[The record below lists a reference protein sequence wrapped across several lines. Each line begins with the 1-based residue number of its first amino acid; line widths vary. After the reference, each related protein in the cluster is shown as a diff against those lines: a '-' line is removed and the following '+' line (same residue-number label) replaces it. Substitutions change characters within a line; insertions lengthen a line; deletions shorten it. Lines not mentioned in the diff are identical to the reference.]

1 LGLRT
6 LIFILTICII
16 FSGCVEEN
24 NGTQS
29 NESAHQ
35 ESVNITPENLSS
47 TTLSSEEENIPEIE
61 ITSFSSIYM
70 HGNSENVLSY
80 LFSWENVPG
89 NESKKLIS
97 YLKNDLEMNW
107 VSNAKII
114 KTDDNNTIR
123 VFTPDNSLELK
134 LADDKNTAS
143 ITPNNIQL
151 NVKEEDNKF
160 CIYKVEEYYGGVDP
174 EESKLGYN
182 LNERYYAVYGLS
194 IKNSGSNDLDFKLNE
209 LHVRDGDHAFN
220 TTTLDPYGFYV
231 GSRIEVLSTLE
242 KENKIENT
250 TLSPGQAI
258 NGSVVFQVNSLYNES
273 FLLMYNETPISSTS
287 FEKSIKALRTAERY
301 NYSVAFGILPY
312 YNGGLESFE
321 EPDLIQYPYI
331 YSNWINRSVFEYF
344 NKVDSESAL
353 MSSPNDMNF
362 TRIVYALKVIPE
374 RNITML
380 AGKTRFRVV
389 DDTEEELINTSD
401 FYGEEKIA
409 ILGNNTYKL
418 YSRENIDISQM
429 NLSNATI
436 VRTSFERYGN
446 MDVGIICFNNQDV
459 IMDDSQNIIVVRSSG
474 AGFHFP

>member
-1 LGLRT
+1 M

-24 NGTQS
+24 NATQS
-29 NESAHQ
+29 NESVYK
-35 ESVNITPENLSS
+35 EPENLSS
-47 TTLSSEEENIPEIE
+47 ASLSSEEENIPEIE

-70 HGNSENVLSY
+70 HDNSENVLSY

-89 NESKKLIS
+89 NESKNLS
-97 YLKNDLEMNW
+97 EYLKNDLEIDW
-107 VSNAKII
+107 VSNAQII
-114 KTDDNNTIR
+114 KTNDNNTIR

-134 LADDKNTAS
+134 LAEDKNTAL

-151 NVKEEDNKF
+151 KVKEEDNKF
-160 CIYKVEEYYGGVDP
+160 CIYKVEEYYGGADP
-174 EESKLGYN
+174 QESKLGYN
-182 LNERYYAVYGLS
+182 LNERYYAVYELS
-194 IKNSGSNDLDFKLNE
+194 IKNNGSNDLDFKLNK
-209 LHVRDGDHAFN
+209 LHVRDGDQIFN

-231 GSRIEVLSTLE
+231 GSRVEILSTLE
-242 KENKIENT
+242 KENEIENT
-250 TLSPGQAI
+250 ILSPGQTI
-258 NGSVVFQVNSLYNES
+258 NGYVAFQVNSLYNES
-273 FLLMYNETPISSTS
+273 FLLMYNETPISSVS
-287 FEKSIKALRTAERY
+287 FEKSIEALRTTERY

-321 EPDLIQYPYI
+321 EPDLMQYPYI

-344 NKVDSESAL
+344 NKVDSESVL

-401 FYGEEKIA
+401 FYGDEKIA
-409 ILGNNTYKL
+409 ILGNDTYKL
-418 YSRENIDISQM
+418 YSRENIDIPQM

-459 IMDDSQNIIVVRSSG
+459 IMDDSQNIIIVRSSG

>member
-1 LGLRT
+1 MRI
-6 LIFILTICII
+6 LIFILTIFII

-24 NGTQS
+24 NVTQS
-29 NESAHQ
+29 NEPLDQDSA
-35 ESVNITPENLSS
+35 SITPENLSS
-47 TTLSSEEENIPEIE
+47 ATPSSEEENIPEIE
-61 ITSFSSIYM
+61 VTSFSSIYM
-70 HGNSENVLSY
+70 HDNSENVLSY

-89 NESKKLIS
+89 DESKNLSK
-97 YLKNDLEMNW
+97 YLQNDLEMNW

-134 LADDKNTAS
+134 LADDKNTVS

-151 NVKEEDNKF
+151 KVKEEDSKL
-160 CIYKVEEYYGGVDP
+160 CIYKVEEYYGGADP

-182 LNERYYAVYGLS
+182 LNKRYYAVYGLS
-194 IKNSGSNDLDFKLNE
+194 IKNNGSNDLDFTLNE
-209 LHVRDGDHAFN
+209 LHVRDGDQIFN

-231 GSRIEVLSTLE
+231 GSRVEILSNLE

-273 FLLMYNETPISSTS
+273 FLLMYNETPISSAS
-287 FEKSIKALRTAERY
+287 FEKSIEALRTAESY

-312 YNGGLESFE
+312 HSGDLESFE
-321 EPDLIQYPYI
+321 EPDLMQYPYI

-344 NKVDSESAL
+344 NKVDSESVL

-362 TRIVYALKVIPE
+362 TRIVYALEVIPE

-380 AGKTRFRVV
+380 AGKTLFRVV
-389 DDTEEELINTSD
+389 DDTEEELINKSD
-401 FYGEEKIA
+401 FYGDEKIA

-418 YSRENIDISQM
+418 YSRENIDIPQM

-459 IMDDSQNIIVVRSSG
+459 IMNDSQNVIVVRSGG